1 MKRIIERLFKV
12 KLINEVEFSLL
23 KVSVDRIAI
32 KYREKAGSN
41 YHNWDKKAEFN
52 LVDISCI
59 CVAEHILND
68 L

>member
-12 KLINEVEFSLL
+12 KLIKEVEFNHL
-23 KVSVDRIAI
+23 KASVDQVAS
-32 KYREKAGSN
+32 KYKEKAGSD

-52 LVDISCI
+52 LADISCI
-59 CVAEHILND
+59 CVAENILND